1 MQGGTSNQ
9 MTSEQG
15 ITRELTVGEV
25 ISKTFDLYRR
35 DFVKYLV
42 IFVIV
47 EAIIGVFTT
56 LVTRAFVLPTLPA
69 NPTSQAVFT
78 WLPGFFSALF
88 YLVALS
94 IIITFVFYPLA
105 DGSSIKMASQ
115 QIEKGQAEL
124 GASVRFIISKLPWIW
139 ALSIITGIII
149 GLGFIA
155 LIVPGI
161 ILAIMFC
168 LAIPA
173 LLIENIGVLE
183 SMGRSRKLVG
193 QRWLKTFALGIILII
208 ILIIASVIV
217 GLISAPFG
225 FASSIVSSILSA
237 FYAPIVPILLTVY
250 YYSNVARL
258 APTQMSQSPMAPA
271 AMVQPETKF
280 CPRCGTQMASWAS
293 VCPKCGA
300 QQTA

>member
-1 MQGGTSNQ
+1 MP
-9 MTSEQG
+9 EAQG
-15 ITRELTVGEV
+15 ITRELTIGEV
-25 ISKTFDLYRR
+25 FSKTFDLYRR

-42 IFVIV
+42 IFLVV
-47 EAIIGVFTT
+47 EAIIGVLTA

-69 NPTSQAVFT
+69 NPTSQDIFN
-78 WLPGFFSALF
+78 WLPGFFTALF

-94 IIITFVFYPLA
+94 IIVAFVFYPLA

-115 QIEKGQAEL
+115 AIDKGKVDL
-124 GASVRFIISKLPWIW
+124 GVSVRFIISKLPWIW

-168 LAIPA
+168 LAIPV
-173 LLIENIGVLE
+173 LLIENTGVLE
-183 SMGRSRKLVG
+183 SMSRSRKLVG
-193 QRWLKTFALGIILII
+193 QRWLKTFALGLVLII
-208 ILIIASVIV
+208 ILGIASVIV
-217 GLISAPFG
+217 GLIAAPFG
-225 FASSIVSSILSA
+225 VASSIVSSILSA
-237 FYAPIVPILLTVY
+237 FYAPLVPILLTVY

-258 APTQMSQSPMAPA
+258 SPPPPQMGPVPIAPA
-271 AMVQPETKF
+271 AGVQSETKF
-280 CPRCGTQMASWAS
+280 CPKCGTQMASWAS

-300 QQTA
+300 QQPV